1 MQESQDE
8 PKKKT
13 RKQEPW
19 KIPQNPKIKRF
30 GRAKISTWE
39 SKQKGFIDPQEP
51 GRKSQFETTKR
62 YTKNSFRSLPEQ
74 EAVGSGIC
82 GKNPGTAGITGVEE
96 LEAVVG

>member
-1 MQESQDE
+1 MKDSAEPKDQKIRESQDKHLGIE
-8 PKKKT
+8 AKRIHRST
-13 RKQEPW
+13 R
-19 KIPQNPKIKRF
+19 
-30 GRAKISTWE
+30 
-39 SKQKGFIDPQEP
+39 P